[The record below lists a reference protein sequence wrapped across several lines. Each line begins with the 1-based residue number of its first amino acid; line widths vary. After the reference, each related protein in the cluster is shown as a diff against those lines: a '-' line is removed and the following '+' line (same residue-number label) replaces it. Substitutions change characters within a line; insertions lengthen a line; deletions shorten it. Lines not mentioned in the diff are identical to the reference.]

1 MHLVFK
7 SSVVSC
13 AALPGPA
20 LNRLALFYD
29 VSACPVLSCPVLS
42 CPGYVLSSPVLSCL
56 VLSCCDLCFLSYLVL
71 LCPVEPHLV
80 LSWDLTQHR
89 WGRDLTYRLGSH
101 DEHAERVGYYVHNE
115 YYGYYEYYVH
125 YTGENPNRFS
135 FHIWWSTAS
144 TARHRQHRTAT
155 HSAVQHRTAPHST
168 AQHRTAPPSPSYK
181 LELAR
186 LGEDGQCTCY
196 ACRNFRSQL

>member
-1 MHLVFK
+1 M
-7 SSVVSC
+7 SC
-13 AALPGPA
+13 PL
-20 LNRLALFYD
+20 
-29 VSACPVLSCPVLS
+29 LSCPVLS
-42 CPGYVLSSPVLSCL
+42 CPVVTCASCPILSCCVLSSPILSCL
-56 VLSCCDLCFLSYLVL
+56 LQ
-71 LCPVEPHLV
+71 E
-80 LSWDLTQHR
+80 WDLTQHR

-115 YYGYYEYYVH
+115 YYGYYAYYVH
-125 YTGENPNRFS
+125 YTGENPNRFL

-144 TARHRQHRTAT
+144 TARHRQHRTAP
-155 HSAVQHRTAPHST
+155 HRAAQHRTAPHST

-186 LGEDGQCTCY
+186 LGEDGQCRCY